1 MANNI
6 KLKSITEFIEDQQNK
21 DNPYLNGSYQED
33 YAKAVDPNKNDKIL
47 WAAAEGVKQYSVLN
61 ELSEIQKELT
71 QSGLDGYLQKT
82 SENEFKLIVVKRDT
96 KIEDVVGQD
105 GRLKADKEGE
115 LYQTALTMKTAHDI
129 KGGMGGVNL
138 GLSSLNNRV
147 PTIAGGNGRLSKN
160 GYSHFTF
167 VNVQEGLLKGFLE
180 TLPNL
185 VKYYT
190 SKVKNPLLGVSAAG
204 GIAADNV
211 YMTSIAGVKK
221 QDNPAT
227 SGTSGE
233 NAFIDTIRRE
243 RFNLK
248 LLASEL
254 YPIIEDTS
262 DKAALSNLIA
272 AMSEIGLA
280 NVKIENREY
289 KEGDVEF
296 GNLYDKI
303 INNYPSLFGENRKYI
318 GALQPIFRDIYNLGW
333 RNNMSGTSEEAFGK
347 AIGDMGSRALV
358 PGGNA
363 MTYSLRN
370 QNIGIQH
377 LVTDEMREVMVPGV
391 FTTKRATA
399 SGLKY
404 AAPIPK
410 QGDEDQ
416 IAPYDAGVPV
426 IFLTDAQLAEAA
438 PDPYKNATARDGQ
451 AIVTNEMAN
460 MLNTSF
466 IKHDETISAKEIDD
480 FIESQQKKLNSSI
493 KRQQK
498 KLNILNDQLAK
509 LKPKTKKWK
518 KLKKEIN
525 DLEKNISDKQKKAI
539 TNRLEVAEDLYDAKI
554 ALKKWQRVSSPNFTE
569 TENGGYIV
577 SADKVVTGFN
587 SGERG
592 VGGNGE
598 RSAIFVGSDKLF
610 SDTKIKDKNGNE
622 RSLSDI
628 GIQVIMSPE
637 QQDARKTM
645 QFTMTQLD
653 YAFRDMVKLQKMKE
667 FWGRIKQDYENP
679 KTEEVK
685 KVAKGLKFLL
695 SIATP
700 NTDYSNYDLEDSAEV
715 YRELYQ
721 EFDDTTVNYL
731 IDYVDTLR
739 DEFGGNMGFGKGFK
753 LDDKGNLLYSGNP
766 IVGYTSL
773 KKDINDRYEGMDYS
787 GSSLSTGA
795 TSLKNLLRMVSVN
808 LLGWDSRKVNDVV
821 DSIVKQ
827 IEPPE
832 GNVEELQKRQA
843 DFAAAM
849 NKMQAGEK
857 QNIHSFT
864 QEKGYIT
871 VGRGFEYD
879 IDLDEIEP
887 EEREGAV
894 VTNEE
899 KTLTYR
905 ANKKIQDLAQ
915 RYSIDPSQFKLVIN
929 PGDNVNVEEF
939 QTFNGETEYG
949 YGSNLLFLPAN
960 VTNWEGVQGD
970 LNRKLVN
977 ALKNEDLVKRAQ
989 ALSEVVRLLWRDVY
1003 NKDGPDFKRLMKVD
1017 APFSFTMHSVGINP
1031 HGILTKENYES
1042 TSTSEYQKKVS
1053 DISSFGYRVSPKTLK
1068 KIYEIAVEKRKKE
1081 KKSKGKKNEGK
1092 KNEEKKNEEKKN
1104 EGKKRRP
1111 ITEKELRDAVK
1122 MLGIYKP
1129 EDIDTAEIDQLIDWM
1144 VKAQTV
1150 GSQDFKTALEQRRL
1164 RGFRAFLGRY
1174 PFFSMFA
1181 DLFPAELWADETVG
1195 DDSMMLPYIFAGMQ
1209 NADFDGDH
1217 EVAFMPVLDE
1227 DQKTLFDNSKEI
1239 LEDAG
1244 RIQLYNKL
1252 ASEQLEKVKGNTPVF
1267 KKNASAAV
1275 PKIDFDYAAAI
1286 ATRVQKPLVGLF
1298 SNMNEEFKK
1307 MVTAAGLGDLSAL
1320 GNTGASDEEKKMA
1333 IRATLVKVMFDAMEQ
1348 DTISAK
1354 KLVNRLMA
1362 AKVDKAGIEAPT
1374 GEQLF
1379 TFYNEAV
1386 KDLTSIIDDMRS
1398 GKADPEE
1405 IISRLANM
1413 GVFDVD
1419 DKKAAFLSSRETK
1432 NTFSI
1437 IESLPGGTEIL
1448 KEVIPEYKPFAE
1460 AQNLEEQAAWGGVHG
1475 KDIVNAMGPLAKY
1488 LQSKGNYT
1496 GPATA
1501 AGLLQ
1506 ATSRHEYTPEKRS
1519 ASVYNMVD
1527 KRPANAIQKRFYDL
1541 LKKENEMLDSADEAA
1556 GATAAATAGGGA
1568 GGSSSSSGGGSDDG
1582 GPANLATIIAALNDL
1597 NVKDFFAVPT
1607 TSITRNLYPFN
1618 NLENNNFP
1626 DDQTIKTVFGSYD
1639 EKKNKYGENLGF
1651 ASRKEMLANIKNG
1664 AEPVALVGHV
1674 TGPGLQF
1681 YRTMSRVLK
1690 NRKGAPKITSV
1701 KKMMKYVRD
1710 NHDQLTEE
1718 AKNDIH
1724 IAEALFY
1731 LTEFDKNADLYEK
1744 YMRGVHGAR
1753 GLNNAKAYLASIGES
1768 NFISGLENQIE
1779 AGAQSY
1785 DKFIESFGGKEYV
1798 TPINEVGFIGALDN
1812 KGSKK
1817 YKGRNDTLT
1826 LVQGKDLKF
1835 HLISVDDKHKSST
1848 DGKITEY
1855 ELAQQVMNF
1864 AAMKSEMAYAKR
1876 FAKDHEKDEGKG
1888 FNEWQSTPRAKNL
1901 LRDLVKENGKYA
1913 NYSPKQLYDM
1923 LTLANDAQQYVEVL
1937 TPEGAGYFQ
1946 INPNNELIGQILEE
1960 IKLRREGKTDGKRL
1974 SELLRTAINPIS
1986 VPGTK
1991 VFVQK
1996 KKGDNPFLGMNQQK
2010 QANYYVENLK
2020 NLHNA
2025 KLEKAKAEYQ
2035 ANMAQYEKGLSED
2048 EKKKW
2053 QDQVNEQSEK
2063 VKSLTTI
2070 IKKAEGIL
2078 PKGVQKEAL
2087 GGNKKEDLYPE
2098 LKKKGEK
2105 GYVDIKSSQE
2115 YLDWEKEQKAAKAK
2129 RYEELQKTIYEN
2141 QAGIDRRKR
2150 ERGNLGDKISEDQSN
2165 LFAEQDAAANLA
2177 IKAANREIDA
2187 TDWKAIVGK
2196 EEIRAIEV
2204 RYKALGAASNQKEA
2218 IAAAELLNK
2227 QLQERADIL
2236 ERIKEIDYE
2245 LEPLDKDDPTREN
2258 LELKKRVYDK
2268 KQKELEANINYLKE
2282 QAKVTKKDKKGK
2294 VNKVYIGPNKDDE
2307 KLLELKADEKYN
2319 DYVAQKKKDALDD
2332 YNKTRKRIN
2341 DIDDTI
2347 TKGDI
2352 AASNADVSTE
2362 DAKAWEKTRESLAD
2376 ERKKL
2381 SEKSDSP
2388 NWDKKIDPIDLAM
2401 ARTNA
2406 NDAETKAAEKRQK
2419 EINNAYKAII
2429 KERQILAENL
2439 KKVTYLLEHPDDGA
2453 SEDVQKARQKV
2464 IDDINE
2470 KIEKNNV
2477 TAHNL
2482 EEKFGINANDF
2493 ETKSAP
2499 EQVKQELKENADE
2512 LQKNTEE
2519 AIKEEQQK
2527 QLAKY
2532 EILQKRR
2539 IVLAEQMKRRRIAN
2553 EAKGTS
2559 QSQVEANLLLNELD
2573 QEEMNEIDDKLTSV
2587 DWAENVGGAGVLAK
2601 ANKKIAAS
2609 AAQSD
2614 ANIAAYNKEIF
2625 PSPFNQLKNSVK
2637 GWFNQLMR
2645 GQLVWKIM
2653 GQVQRALRTVM
2664 EDAKK
2669 LDAILVNLQIVTGD
2683 TRENTRSLIST
2694 YASLGQTLSATTSE
2708 VASAANDWLR
2718 QGYSV
2723 SESIDLITA
2732 SLQLSKL
2739 GMIDS
2744 GKATSY
2750 LTSMLK
2756 GFKLEASDATTVVD
2770 KLTKVDMSAATSAGD
2785 IAEALRQFA
2794 TTAQLSG
2801 IDLDESIAMATTI
2814 MDVSQKDAS
2823 STGNAIKTMLSRYGN
2838 VKAGTYSGMNIT
2850 GDQNETTE
2858 SLNDIDKVLKKLGIS
2873 LRSSNLEFRDFDD
2886 VLDDI
2891 AAKWDTL
2898 DSVSKNAIATAMAGT
2913 RQRESFLVLM
2923 ENYDKY
2929 RDFIEEA
2936 ANAEGTAAEKYKDYE
2951 DSLEASQKKLAAAW
2965 EELASKTEVVDFF
2978 KQVNKI
2984 MAALVKSLP
2993 LIARTFV
3000 RMFSGKAAANA
3011 LNILQRSGS
3020 FSLSGFGKKVKSLFD
3035 PTYGLYGEKT
3045 GRTGL
3050 IDSQIR
3056 KGTSPI
3062 LTELRKI
3069 THYVGGFSS
3078 AKTASGLNKVAEAG
3092 TAGAEKSPEGVS
3104 GGSYVAS
3111 SKYALMTLEDAEKQ
3125 RKLDH
3130 AASVFSARKKGIED
3144 KEKEL
3149 KRNLEEIKRD
3159 EEDIVTGKNVTKR
3172 AVGDG
3177 FVMLS
3182 PKQMLK
3188 AKKAKYK
3195 KDKKNLSKQKRAFK
3209 KDYSRKNLEIRDR
3222 EEKLKQDFEEI
3233 KKERE
3238 NPSLDN
3244 VSSLVTRE
3252 KSYKKDQR
3260 SLSRLKRFY
3269 PFIVAKRT
3277 INDSA
3282 KKTINY
3288 FKTRKKLYVDNYSGF
3303 TEEEVFADTNLTNRQ
3318 KKKAINAIKFDKD
3331 ISSNKEKIKSLKQTE
3346 TSLKSDKSREA
3357 ELKTIKEQR
3366 KELAKESRA
3375 LKRKKRGY
3383 RWSPY
3388 GYKKDKYVAAH
3399 TIDPELEDG
3408 TKLSDIKQNKDG
3420 TYSAKGHKGK
3430 ISKKE
3435 YDKLK
3440 RLREESKEEAGK
3452 EFDAKVGKKI
3462 ATRAVAAVAAG
3473 ITGFMSAETRNTHK
3487 NRFTGEYETNE
3498 TTNENVKGMMKANT
3512 GILTA
3517 IGTFFGGEAGGA
3529 IGGVI
3534 GDAFNRYVLGNIV
3547 PSIRDENL
3555 KNDRFG
3561 QVDKKKKQVE
3571 GAKSSITSV
3580 VELGSKETLTA
3591 DDYSSLVKAQ
3601 NELRDFMTKSEN
3613 AGFKDEFV
3621 AYANKFLA
3629 GQSEGN
3635 EYAAKSFDELTNI
3648 ADMTDA
3654 QRKKTAYALKV
3665 AQTKQENLAETA
3677 EYEKEMDSLNT
3688 DLGNDYL
3695 DVSGY
3700 NKRAKIKTWSLIGSS
3715 GISGYITAKILNEV
3729 DRAATLK
3736 SWNNKSIDE
3745 QIGLLEDMKA
3755 QGKGDSVKLA
3765 AMISKLQNIN
3775 DTIKKIR
3782 DKVDQ
3787 QRVEEGILEMSIGKN
3802 ADGTDKTLL
3811 DLSPNALKD
3820 MGTDAIVE
3828 KMATYLQD
3836 RFGGMADGSSLFY
3849 TDENGNK
3856 QVTAAARKFILKGL
3870 KSNEDIYGAISGQ
3883 NHRLSDVLGMK
3894 DGITKTEMLNNF
3906 ANALHVSVDEL
3917 QGLGTTFGNFTLGDL
3932 NAGAEALSSKFSD
3945 IQTAIT
3951 NIASGSQ
3958 SWATTLQSVA
3968 KTYPELL
3975 GYASDEYTLSLAMFQ
3990 KMSDYK
3996 KLQTDAQMADIMAN
4010 ELYFDT
4016 FSDKLKDT
4024 LSDKEWED
4032 FRNAQINSFN
4042 DLQQYIA
4049 NNDTD
4054 LSKKLNE
4061 AAQAEL
4067 KKIKLQSSEE
4077 RQALE
4082 KVVSIKNA
4090 QIDKEINNLTSQ
4102 KEAMQN
4108 INSQREYE
4116 NKLIEAKLKLENA
4129 SKEKKRIWREGV
4141 GWVYEED
4148 QSAISEAKNNLD
4160 SVTNEKK
4167 ISAITKQIDQLNA
4180 DKNYLS
4186 SILSD
4191 QEEAV
4196 QKGFLQAYKDANGV
4210 TSDNINSLGTTI
4222 EDALNNSSEQAN
4234 EKWNEWLEEYR
4245 KKEDSARETLKK
4257 QYDALQRA
4265 KKTMSDTNLS
4275 DEERA
4280 KAQENYNTALSNY
4293 QTTYNEGLSKGYWKE
4308 SDFNKGGSMYETFG
4322 GENDAAAAGAGKSGY
4337 KQARPDQFIYQKDDS
4352 GNWNK
4357 FVFNPGNPK
4366 LLNSTEWNK
4375 FYNGKVSSD
4384 FYNKQFGES
4393 NHKLYVGESSED
4405 FTAQTIYN
4413 EAYKTTTSN
4422 GFAKWLEDNFNG
4434 PTLVRIGQSG
4444 QWTRFI
4450 GGFAYKLDDPERV
4463 PEDEVPEDVKKAG
4476 GSFKEGSIDISKGNK
4491 IPLLMNEEGSEAIVT
4506 PSGTITALPAHSGI
4520 VPADVTTNLW
4530 NLGNYAP
4537 DLLRALQRQSL
4548 LSMGISGTAAD
4559 NSVDNSVNINTVQM
4573 TVDADGG
4580 FNVDSFVQQ
4589 LQQVAALTR
4598 NNRH

>member
-6 KLKSITEFIEDQQNK
+6 NNKLTSIADFIKQNK
-21 DNPYLNGSYQED
+21 DNCYLNGSYQEK
-33 YAKAVDPNKNDKIL
+33 YANMVDPKQNDKIL
-47 WAAAEGVKQYSVLN
+47 WAAAEGVKEYSVL
-61 ELSEIQKELT
+61 KELGAI
-71 QSGLDGYLQKT
+71 QEELVRWGLEGYLQKT
-82 SENEFKLIVVKRDT
+82 SSEHEFKLIVAKQGTDMENVS
-96 KIEDVVGQD
+96 
-105 GRLKADKEGE
+105 ADKEGE
-115 LYQTALTMKTAHDI
+115 LYQTALTMKMAHDI
-129 KGGMGGVNL
+129 KGGNGGVSL

-147 PTIAGGNGRLSKN
+147 PTIMGGNGKLSKD
-160 GYSHFTF
+160 GGSHFTF
-167 VNVQEGLLKGFLE
+167 VNAQEGLLKGFLE
-180 TLPNL
+180 SLPNL
-185 VKYYT
+185 VNYYN
-190 SKVKNPLLGVSAAG
+190 SKVKNQLPGVSAAG
-204 GIAADNV
+204 SLAAKNV
-211 YMTSIAGVKK
+211 YMTNIAGVKK

-227 SGTSGE
+227 SGESGE
-233 NAFIDTIRRE
+233 NVFIDTTRRE
-243 RFNLK
+243 RYNLK

-254 YPIIEDTS
+254 YPLIQDTS
-262 DKAALSNLIA
+262 DKVALSNLTA
-272 AMSEIGLA
+272 AISEIGLA
-280 NVKIENREY
+280 NVEIKNRKQ
-289 KEGDVEF
+289 KEGDEEF
-296 GNLYDKI
+296 GKLYRNI
-303 INNYPSLFGENRKYI
+303 IDNHPSLFGENEKSI
-318 GALQPIFRDIYNLGW
+318 DALRPIFRDMYNMGL

-363 MTYSLRN
+363 MTYSQRN

-377 LVTDEMREVMVPGV
+377 LVTDEMRGVMVPGV

-399 SGLKY
+399 SGLNY
-404 AAPIPK
+404 AAPIPI
-410 QGDEDQ
+410 QGDENQ

-426 IFLTDAQLAEAA
+426 IFLTDAQLAKAA
-438 PDPYKNATARDGQ
+438 PDPYKNMTARDGQ
-451 AIVTNEMAN
+451 TIVTNGMAD

-480 FIESQQKKLNSSI
+480 LIGSLQKILDDSIERKQKDLDKWE
-493 KRQQK
+493 
-498 KLNILNDQLAK
+498 DQLTK

-518 KLKKEIN
+518 KLNKEIN
-525 DLEKNISDKQKKAI
+525 DLKKDIRDSQQKTI
-539 TNRLEVAEDLYDAKI
+539 PNRQEAAQSLYDAKI
-554 ALKKWQRVSSPNFTE
+554 AFKKWQRVSLPNFTE

-577 SADKVVTGFN
+577 SADRVATGFN
-587 SGERG
+587 FGERG

-598 RSAIFVGSDKLF
+598 RSALFVGPDKLF

-622 RSLSDI
+622 FSLSQL
-628 GIQVIMSPE
+628 GIQAIMSPE

-645 QFTMTQLD
+645 QYAMSQLD
-653 YAFRDMVKLQKMKE
+653 YAFRDMVKLGKMEE
-667 FWGRIKQDYENP
+667 FWNRIEQDYNDP
-679 KTEEVK
+679 KTEEEVK
-685 KVAKGLKFLL
+685 KGLNFIR

-700 NTDYSNYDLEDSAEV
+700 NTNFSSFDLEDSAEK

-721 EFDDTTVNYL
+721 KFDDKTVNYL
-731 IDYVDTLR
+731 IDYIDTLR

-753 LDDKGNLLYSGNP
+753 LDNKGDLRYSGNP
-766 IVGYTSL
+766 IVGYTSM
-773 KKDINDRYEGMDYS
+773 KKDINDRYEGMDYG

-795 TSLKNLLRMVSVN
+795 TSLKNLLHTVSVYIPE
-808 LLGWDSRKVNDVV
+808 WDKDKVNKVV
-821 DSIVKQ
+821 NSIVSQ

-832 GNVEELQKRQA
+832 GNVTELKNRQA
-843 DFAAAM
+843 AFAAAM
-849 NKMQAGEK
+849 IQMQVGDE
-857 QNIHSFT
+857 QNIDDFT
-864 QEKGYIT
+864 PEKGYIT
-871 VGRGFEYD
+871 VGRGDKYV
-879 IDLDEIEP
+879 IDLDEV
-887 EEREGAV
+887 EEEKREGAA
-894 VTNEE
+894 VTNEDR
-899 KTLTYR
+899 TLTYL
-905 ANKKIQDLAQ
+905 ANNRIHPLAEQ
-915 RYSIDPSQFKLVIN
+915 LGIDPSQFKLVID
-929 PGDNVNVEEF
+929 PGDDVNVVDL
-939 QTFNGETEYG
+939 QTFDGVDGEKEYG
-949 YGSNLLFLPAN
+949 YTSNLLFLPAN

-970 LNRKLVN
+970 LNRELVK
-977 ALKNEDLVKRAQ
+977 ALKNKDLGKRAK
-989 ALSEVVRLLWRDVY
+989 ALAKIVRLLWRDV
-1003 NKDGPDFKRLMKVD
+1003 NTKDGPDFKRLMKVN

-1031 HGILTKENYES
+1031 HGILTKE
-1042 TSTSEYQKKVS
+1042 EYDKTTNEYKKKVS

-1068 KIYEIAVEKRKKE
+1068 KIYEIAVEKRKKG
-1081 KKSKGKKNEGK
+1081 KNSKGKNGK
-1092 KNEEKKNEEKKN
+1092 KKK
-1104 EGKKRRP
+1104 GRP

-1122 MLGIYKP
+1122 NLGISRP
-1129 EDIDTAEIDQLIDWM
+1129 EDIDTVEIDQLIDWM
-1144 VKAQTV
+1144 VQAQTV
-1150 GSQDFKTALEQRRL
+1150 GSKDFTTVLEQGKL
-1164 RGFRAFLGRY
+1164 EGFRAFFGRY

-1195 DDSMMLPYIFAGMQ
+1195 DDSMMLPYILADMQ

-1217 EVAFMPVLDE
+1217 EVAFTPVLGE
-1227 DQKTLFDNSKEI
+1227 DQEKLFDFGKKT

-1252 ASEQLEKVKGNTPVF
+1252 ASEQLEKVEGNTPVF
-1267 KKNASAAV
+1267 KNNAAAAV
-1275 PKIDFDYAAAI
+1275 SNIDVDYAAAI

-1298 SNMNEEFKK
+1298 SNMNEEFKE
-1307 MVTAAGLGDLSAL
+1307 MVTEAGLGELNA
-1320 GNTGASDEEKKMA
+1320 
-1333 IRATLVKVMFDAMEQ
+1333 RATDKEKEMAVKAMLVKVMFDAMEQ

-1354 KLVNRLMA
+1354 KLVNRMMA
-1362 AKVDKAGIEAPT
+1362 AKIKAAGVEAPT
-1374 GEQLF
+1374 SEQLF
-1379 TFYNEAV
+1379 AFYNEAV

-1398 GKADPEE
+1398 GEADPKE
-1405 IISRLANM
+1405 IISRLGKM
-1413 GVFDVD
+1413 GVFDVVNER
-1419 DKKAAFLSSRETK
+1419 AFLKSRDTK
-1432 NTFSI
+1432 NTLSL
-1437 IESLPGGTEIL
+1437 IESLPDGFGKKIL
-1448 KEVIPEYKPFAE
+1448 KQVIPGYKPFSE
-1460 AQNLEEQAAWGGVHG
+1460 AISLEEQAAWGGVYG
-1475 KDIVNAMGPLAKY
+1475 DDIIKAMDSLAQY
-1488 LQSKGNYT
+1488 LQSKGKYT
-1496 GPATA
+1496 GPGTA

-1506 ATSRHEYTPEKRS
+1506 AISRHKYTPEKRS
-1519 ASVYNMVD
+1519 DSVYNMVN
-1527 KRPANAIQKRFYDL
+1527 KMPANAAQKKFYDR
-1541 LKKENEMLDSADEAA
+1541 LKKKNEMLDTADEAA
-1556 GATAAATAGGGA
+1556 GATAAAAGGGAGGGA
-1568 GGSSSSSGGGSDDG
+1568 GGSSSSSSGRGSDDDND
-1582 GPANLATIIAALNDL
+1582 PANLATIIKTLNGL
-1597 NVKDFFAVPT
+1597 KAEK
-1607 TSITRNLYPFN
+1607 LYPVSTTTVTDLLYPYD
-1618 NLENNNFP
+1618 NLQDKSSP
-1626 DDQTIKTVFGSYD
+1626 SGQTIRTVFGSYD
-1639 EKKNKYGENLGF
+1639 EKKKKYGKNLGF
-1651 ASRKEMLANIKNG
+1651 ASREEMLANIKNG
-1664 AEPVALVGHV
+1664 AEPASLAGQV
-1674 TGPGLQF
+1674 TGPALQF

-1701 KKMMKYVRD
+1701 KEMMKYVRK
-1710 NHDQLTEE
+1710 NHAKLTKE
-1718 AKNDIH
+1718 AENDINIH
-1724 IAEALFY
+1724 EALFY
-1731 LTEFDKNADLYEK
+1731 LTEFDKNADLYKK
-1744 YMRGVHGAR
+1744 YMKGVHGAS
-1753 GLNNAKAYLASIGES
+1753 GLNDAKTYLASKGES
-1768 NFISGLENQIE
+1768 SFISGLEDQIE
-1779 AGAQSY
+1779 VGAQSY
-1785 DKFIESFGGKEYV
+1785 DNLIESLGGEEV
-1798 TPINEVGFIGALDN
+1798 FTPINEVGFIGALDN

-1817 YKGRNDTLT
+1817 YKGRNDSLT
-1826 LVQGKDLKF
+1826 LVLGNDQKY
-1835 HLISVDDKHKSST
+1835 HLISIDDKHRLSK
-1848 DGKITEY
+1848 DGTITAAEI
-1855 ELAQQVMNF
+1855 AQQVMNL
-1864 AAMKSEMAYAKR
+1864 AAMRTEIG
-1876 FAKDHEKDEGKG
+1876 FAKSFAEAHEKDKKKG
-1888 FNEWQSTPRAKNL
+1888 FNEWISTPRAKKL
-1901 LRDLVKENGKYA
+1901 FEDLVGEGGKYA
-1913 NYSPKQLYDM
+1913 DYSPEQLYKM
-1923 LTLANDAQQYVEVL
+1923 LTMAHDAQQYVEVL
-1937 TPEGAGYFQ
+1937 TPEGAKFFK
-1946 INPNNELIGQILEE
+1946 INPTDREIGKILEE
-1960 IKLRREGKTDGKRL
+1960 IKQLWGDEKDDSTKL
-1974 SELLRTAINPIS
+1974 TNLLRHVVNANP
-1986 VPGTK
+1986 PTGTQ
-1991 VFVQK
+1991 VFTK
-1996 KKGDNPFLGMNQQK
+1996 KKEEGDYPFLGMSQQK
-2010 QANYYVENLK
+2010 QASYYAENLK
-2020 NLHNA
+2020 KLHDV
-2025 KLEKAKAEYQ
+2025 KLEMAKAQYQ
-2035 ANMAQYEKGLSED
+2035 AGIVQYENGLSED
-2048 EKKKW
+2048 EKKNEEQKW
-2053 QDQVNEQSEK
+2053 QDQVNEQSKK

-2070 IKKAEGIL
+2070 INKAEKILKKKA
-2078 PKGVQKEAL
+2078 QEAL
-2087 GGNKKEDLYPE
+2087 GGKKKEDLYPE
-2098 LKKKGEK
+2098 LKKEGEE
-2105 GYVDIKSSQE
+2105 GYLDIKSSQE

-2129 RYEELQKTIYEN
+2129 RYEELKKTIHEN
-2141 QAGIDRRKR
+2141 QAGIDLR
-2150 ERGNLGDKISEDQSN
+2150 ERQRKEFGDKINQEQLDW
-2165 LFAEQDAAANLA
+2165 FAEQDVAAGSA
-2177 IKAANREIDA
+2177 IDAAKKEINA
-2187 TDWKAIVGK
+2187 TDWKAIVGE
-2196 EEIRAIEV
+2196 EEIKAIDM
-2204 RYKALGAASNQKEA
+2204 RYAALGAASNQKEA
-2218 IAAAELLNK
+2218 IAAAKLLNK
-2227 QLQERADIL
+2227 QLQEQADIL
-2236 ERIKEIDYE
+2236 ERIEEIKYE
-2245 LEPLDKDDPTREN
+2245 IGTLDEKDPAMKNLKLEQ
-2258 LELKKRVYDK
+2258 RVYEK
-2268 KQKELEANINYLKE
+2268 KAKELETNISYLKE
-2282 QAKVTKKDKKGK
+2282 QAKVTKKGKKGK
-2294 VNKVYIGPNKDDE
+2294 VHEVYIGPNKDDE
-2307 KLLELKADEKYN
+2307 KLLELKENEKYN

-2332 YNKTRKRIN
+2332 YNKTRERIN
-2341 DIDDTI
+2341 EIDATI

-2362 DAKAWEKTRESLAD
+2362 EANAWEETRKGLVD
-2376 ERKKL
+2376 ERTKL
-2381 SEKSDSP
+2381 SEKSGSSS
-2388 NWDKKIDPIDLAM
+2388 WDKKIDANDLAM
-2401 ARTNA
+2401 ARINA
-2406 NDAETKAAEKRQK
+2406 ADADAKAAEKRQK

-2439 KKVTYLLEHPDDGA
+2439 KKVTYLLEHPDSGA
-2453 SEDVQKARQKV
+2453 SEDVQKARQKIV
-2464 IDDINE
+2464 GDIE
-2470 KIEKNNV
+2470 KEIEKNNV
-2477 TAHNL
+2477 TAQNL
-2482 EEKFGINANDF
+2482 EKKFGINANDF

-2527 QLAKY
+2527 QLAEY
-2532 EILQKRR
+2532 ETLQKRR
-2539 IVLAEQMKRRRIAN
+2539 IVLAEQMRRRRIAN
-2553 EAKGTS
+2553 EANGTS
-2559 QSQVEANLLLNELD
+2559 QSQIEANLLLNELD
-2573 QEEMNEIDDKLTSV
+2573 QEEMNEIDAKLTSV
-2587 DWAENVGGAGVLAK
+2587 DWAENVGGAGVIAK

-2653 GQVQRALRTVM
+2653 GQVQRALRTVI

-2669 LDAILVNLQIVTGD
+2669 LDAVLVNLQIVTGD

-2739 GMIDS
+2739 GMIES

-2929 RDFIEEA
+2929 RGFIEEA
-2936 ANAEGTAAEKYKDYE
+2936 ANAEGTAAEKYKAYE

-2993 LIARTFV
+2993 IIARTFV

-3020 FSLSGFGKKVKSLFD
+3020 FSLRGFGKKIKSLFD

-3050 IDSQIR
+3050 IDSQVR
-3056 KGTSPI
+3056 
-3062 LTELRKI
+3062 R
-3069 THYVGGFSS
+3069 VFSS
-3078 AKTASGLNKVAEAG
+3078 TKTVSGLNKVAEAG
-3092 TAGAEKSPEGVS
+3092 KVGAEKSPEGAS
-3104 GGSYVAS
+3104 SGSYVAS
-3111 SKYALMTLEDAEKQ
+3111 PKNASITLRDAEKQ
-3125 RKLDH
+3125 NRL
-3130 AASVFSARKKGIED
+3130 REIED

-3149 KRNLEEIKRD
+3149 KRNLEEIEEKR
-3159 EEDIVTGKNVTKR
+3159 V
-3172 AVGDG
+3172 VGDG
-3177 FVMLS
+3177 FAMS
-3182 PKQMLK
+3182 ISKKQLK
-3188 AKKAKYK
+3188 EKKAKYK
-3195 KDKKNLSKQKRAFK
+3195 KDKKSLSKQKRAFK
-3209 KDYSRKNLEIRDR
+3209 KDYSRKNLEIKDR
-3222 EEKLKQDFEEI
+3222 EEKLKQDFEKI

-3244 VSSLVTRE
+3244 TFSLVMRE
-3252 KSYKKDQR
+3252 KSYKKDR
-3260 SLSRLKRFY
+3260 RNLSLLKRFY

-3282 KKTINY
+3282 KKAINY
-3288 FKTRKKLYVDNYSGF
+3288 FKNGNTRKNLYVDKYSGL
-3303 TEEEVFADTNLTNRQ
+3303 TEEEVFADTSLSNRQ
-3318 KKKAINAIKFDKD
+3318 KNKAIKAIRFDKN
-3331 ISSNKEKIKSLKQTE
+3331 ILSNKEKIKKLKQTE
-3346 TSLKSDKSREA
+3346 ASLKSDKSQEE
-3357 ELKTIKEQR
+3357 ELKKIKEQR
-3366 KELAKESRA
+3366 RELTKESRA
-3375 LKRKKRGY
+3375 LKRKKRKY
-3383 RWSPY
+3383 NRFFNS
-3388 GYKKDKYVAAH
+3388 YKKDKYIAEH

-3430 ISKKE
+3430 ISEKE
-3435 YDKLK
+3435 YEKLK

-3452 EFDAKVGKKI
+3452 EFEAERKQKLNAK
-3462 ATRAVAAVAAG
+3462 AVAAAAAG
-3473 ITGFMSAETRNTHK
+3473 IAGFMSADTRNKHK
-3487 NRFTGEYETNE
+3487 NRFTGEEEINE
-3498 TTNENVKGMMKANT
+3498 TTNENAKGMMKANT

-3517 IGTFFGGEAGGA
+3517 VGTFLGGEAGGA
-3529 IGGVI
+3529 IGGAF
-3534 GDAFNRYVLGNIV
+3534 GDWLNQNIIGNII
-3547 PSIRDENL
+3547 PSVREENF

-3561 QVDKKKKQVE
+3561 QADKKKNQVE

-3580 VELGSKETLTA
+3580 VELASKETLTA

-3635 EYAAKSFDELTNI
+3635 EYAAKSFDELTKLS
-3648 ADMTDA
+3648 DMTDA
-3654 QRKKTAYALKV
+3654 QRRKTAYALKV

-3677 EYEKEMDSLNT
+3677 EYEKELDSLNT
-3688 DLGNDYL
+3688 DLDNDYL
-3695 DVSGY
+3695 EVSGF
-3700 NKRAKIKTWSLIGSS
+3700 NEAAKATTIATTTAGAAGGAAAGGAMGAGVFSWATALFGSVIGGLGGYFAAKAANEVARTQTLEIWNDKTRTEQIEVLEELKAQDKGSS
-3715 GISGYITAKILNEV
+3715 AKL
-3729 DRAATLK
+3729 
-3736 SWNNKSIDE
+3736 DE
-3745 QIGLLEDMKA
+3745 
-3755 QGKGDSVKLA
+3755 
-3765 AMISKLQNIN
+3765 MISKLRNIS
-3775 DTIKKIR
+3775 DTLKKIR

-3828 KMATYLQD
+3828 QMATYLQD
-3836 RFGGMADGSSLFY
+3836 KFGGMADGSSLFY
-3849 TDENGNK
+3849 TDKDGNK
-3856 QVTAAARKFILKGL
+3856 QVTAAARKSILKGL
-3870 KSNEDIYGAISGQ
+3870 KSNEEIYGAISGQ
-3883 NHRLSDVLGMK
+3883 NNRLSDVLGMK

-3917 QGLGTTFGNFTLGDL
+3917 QGLGAAFGNFTLGDL
-3932 NAGAEALSSKFSD
+3932 NAGAEALLSKFSD
-3945 IQTAIT
+3945 MQTAIT

-3990 KMSDYK
+3990 KMSDYQ

-4010 ELYFDT
+4010 ESYFDT

-4054 LSKKLNE
+4054 LSKKLNK

-4077 RQALE
+4077 RQVLE
-4082 KVVSIKNA
+4082 KIVSIKNA

-4116 NKLIEAKLKLENA
+4116 NKLIEAKLRLENA
-4129 SKEKKRIWREGV
+4129 SKEKKRVWREGV

-4191 QEEAV
+4191 QEEAT
-4196 QKGFLQAYKDANGV
+4196 QKAFLQAYKDANGV

-4222 EDALNNSSEQAN
+4222 EDSLNNSSEQAN
-4234 EKWNEWLEEYR
+4234 EKWDEWMDEYR
-4245 KKEDSARETLKK
+4245 KKEGNARETLKS
-4257 QYDALQRA
+4257 QYDLLQTA
-4265 KKTMSDTNLS
+4265 KKTMSDPDLS

-4280 KAQENYNTALSNY
+4280 IAQENYNTALSNY
-4293 QTTYNEGLSKGYWKE
+4293 QTTYNEGLSKGYWKA
-4308 SDFNKGGSMYETFG
+4308 SDFNKGGSLYETFG
-4322 GENDAAAAGAGKSGY
+4322 GENDATVAGAGGPGY
-4337 KQARPDQFIYQKDDS
+4337 AQAHPDQFLYQKDDS
-4352 GNWNK
+4352 GKWNK
-4357 FVFNPGNPK
+4357 FVYNPDGNDP
-4366 LLNSTEWNK
+4366 LSSSDWNK
-4375 FYNGKVSSD
+4375 FYDKDGKVSGD

-4393 NHKLYVGESSED
+4393 GSNHKLYVGEGSGD
-4405 FTAQTIYN
+4405 RTASAIYK
-4413 EAYKTTTSN
+4413 EAQNNTTSN
-4422 GFAKWLEDNFNG
+4422 GFAKWLEDNFYG

-4450 GGFAYKLDDPERV
+4450 GGVAYKLDAPKRV
-4463 PEDEVPEDVKKAG
+4463 SENEVPEAVKKAG

-4537 DLLRALQRQSL
+4537 DLLRALQRQTL
-4548 LSMGISGTAAD
+4548 LSMGVSGTAAD